1 MKDAS
6 VKSWQALIPVFFL
19 LTFLVPLKSGF
30 STPVAVEATCPAPNV
45 TITDKDSGFV
55 SFAWDAV
62 SGASAYKVYYY
73 RSEDNYT
80 SSEFTTGSTSFSF
93 SSLPAGTYDFY
104 FATNCGGVTS
114 GYIVVEDI
122 LMV

>member
-1 MKDAS
+1 MKNAS
-6 VKSWQALIPVFFL
+6 VKSWQALIPVFL
-19 LTFLVPLKSGF
+19 LLAILLPVKSGF
-30 STPVAVEATCPAPNV
+30 STPVTTEVTCPAPNV
-45 TITDKDSGFV
+45 SITDKTASSV

-62 SGASAYKVYYY
+62 SGASVYKVYYY

-80 SSEFTTGSTSFSF
+80 SSEFTTGSASISFSN
-93 SSLPAGTYDFY
+93 LPAGTYDFY

-114 GYIVVEDI
+114 EYIVVEDI